1 LGFNILDKVPFIYKL
16 SPKAKVLKGQFL
28 EIEKISHILDLPD
41 QFNELFAEKGWICY
55 DSLPQS
61 TVEKSVQLALESNFE
76 QAYELLINTV
86 DQTYI
91 DSVLR
96 KCKKRKH
103 FKDRL
108 TLLELLK
115 LDYLEQRYHACIPLL
130 LALLDGLAN
139 DISKHIGFFT
149 EGLDLELFDSMTAHE
164 TGLPFLKTIMNS
176 PRKTTNTQKIHIP
189 YRNGILHGRDLNF
202 NHKEVA
208 SKCWWALASLLDWA
222 DERELSRQPEQK
234 RSLSQ
239 AINDYQETKEHSKRI
254 TAWQKRPTEHE
265 NYWIEQTL
273 ETIEIDSPEHALL
286 VFLTAWKAK
295 QWGKM
300 TPLLLHNIGKH
311 QGTVTKD
318 LVNDYKKFELLN
330 YQIKHSEDQTP
341 ASTKI
346 LTHVEYIKN
355 GTNHE
360 QEIAIS
366 LNYANSIDGLPE
378 LRGEPNGKWYIL
390 QMSLCDILFN

>member
-1 LGFNILDKVPFIYKL
+1 MGSKILDKVPFIYRL
-16 SPKAKVLKGQFL
+16 SPKTKTLQGQFL
-28 EIEKISHILDLPD
+28 EIEEMSHILDLPD
-41 QFNELFAEKGWICY
+41 QFNELFADKGWICY
-55 DSLPQS
+55 SSLSQS
-61 TVEKSVQLALESNFE
+61 AVEKSVQLALESNFE

-86 DQTYI
+86 DEAYI
-91 DSVLR
+91 DLILQ
-96 KCKKRKH
+96 KCKCRKH
-103 FKDRL
+103 FQDRL

-115 LDYLEQRYHACIPLL
+115 IDYLEQRYHACIPLL

-139 DISKHIGFFT
+139 DTSKHIGFFT
-149 EGLDLELFDSMTAHE
+149 EGLDLELFDSITAHE
-164 TGLPFLKTIMNS
+164 TGLPFLKAIMNS
-176 PRKTTNTQKIHIP
+176 SRKTTITQKIHIP

-222 DERELSRQPEQK
+222 DEKELSKQPEQK
-234 RSLSQ
+234 KSSSQ
-239 AINDYQETKEHSKRI
+239 TINDYQETKEYSKRI
-254 TAWQKRPTEHE
+254 AAWQKRPTEHE

-273 ETIEIDSPEHALL
+273 ETVETDSPEYALL
-286 VFLTAWKAK
+286 IFLTAWKAK

-311 QGTVTKD
+311 EGTATKEV
-318 LVNDYKKFELLN
+318 LNDYKKFELLS

-355 GTNHE
+355 DANYKLE
-360 QEIAIS
+360 VNIS
-366 LNYANSIDGLPE
+366 LNYANSIDGSPE
-378 LRGEPNGKWYIL
+378 LRGESNSKWYIL
-390 QMSLCDILFN
+390 QVSLRDILFN